1 MQQQELEFILFDC
14 NRKYV
19 QKLSKGYFVD
29 FNLRIGEGHDTHRLV
44 PGRKFILG
52 GIEIPHPFGPIGHS
66 DADVLLHAITDAL
79 LGAVGQGD
87 IGELF
92 PDTEEV
98 NRDANSEFFLAAAL
112 KRIQQESW
120 QIVNLD
126 CTVFVQQPKL
136 SPYKEIIRENL
147 ARVLQIDPQQV
158 NIKAKTGEKV
168 GPIGR
173 AEAISATAVV
183 LLAKL

>member
-1 MQQQELEFILFDC
+1 M
-14 NRKYV
+14 
-19 QKLSKGYFVD
+19 D

-44 PGRKFILG
+44 PERKFILG
-52 GIEIPHPFGPIGHS
+52 GVEIPHSSGPLGHS

-79 LGAVGQGD
+79 LGAVGLGD

-92 PDTEEV
+92 PDTEEA
-98 NRDANSEFFLAAAL
+98 NRDLDSERFLASAREHL
-112 KRIQQESW
+112 HQQGW

-126 CTVFVQQPKL
+126 CTVFAQQPKL
-136 SPYKEIIRENL
+136 SAYKMVIRDNIARILEIESQR
-147 ARVLQIDPQQV
+147 V

-173 AEAISATAVV
+173 AEAISASAVV
-183 LLAKL
+183 LLAKP

>member
-1 MQQQELEFILFDC
+1 M
-14 NRKYV
+14 
-19 QKLSKGYFVD
+19 
-29 FNLRIGEGHDTHRLV
+29 RIGEGHDTHRLV
-44 PGRKFILG
+44 PNRKFILG

-66 DADVLLHAITDAL
+66 DADVLFHAITDAL

-92 PDTEEV
+92 PDTEEA
-98 NRDANSEFFLAAAL
+98 NRDVNSEFFLAAAL
-112 KRIQQESW
+112 ERIHRESW
-120 QIVNLD
+120 QIINLD
-126 CTVFVQQPKL
+126 CTVFAQQPKL
-136 SPYKEIIRENL
+136 SHHKITIRDNI
-147 ARVLQIDPQQV
+147 ARVLQVEPQRV

-183 LLAKL
+183 LIAKP

>member
-1 MQQQELEFILFDC
+1 M
-14 NRKYV
+14 N
-19 QKLSKGYFVD
+19 

-66 DADVLLHAITDAL
+66 YADVLLHAITDAL
-79 LGAVGQGD
+79 LGAIGQGD

-98 NRDANSEFFLAAAL
+98 NRDVDSEFFLNAAL
-112 KRIQQESW
+112 ERIHQESW

-136 SPYKEIIRENL
+136 SPYKEIMRENL
-147 ARVLQIDPQQV
+147 ARVLQIDSRQV

-173 AEAISATAVV
+173 AEAISATAMV
-183 LLAKL
+183 LLSKR

>member
-1 MQQQELEFILFDC
+1 
-14 NRKYV
+14 V
-19 QKLSKGYFVD
+19 S
-29 FNLRIGEGHDTHRLV
+29 FNLRIGEGHDTHRLI
-44 PGRKFILG
+44 PERKFILG

-66 DADVLLHAITDAL
+66 DADVLFHAITDAL

-98 NRDANSEFFLAAAL
+98 NRDVNSEFFLNAAL
-112 KRIQQESW
+112 ERIHQESW

-126 CTVFVQQPKL
+126 CTIFVQQPKL
-136 SPYKEIIRENL
+136 STYKKTIRNNI

-183 LLAKL
+183 LLAKP

>member
-1 MQQQELEFILFDC
+1 MGIDEG
-14 NRKYV
+14 YV
-19 QKLSKGYFVD
+19 VE

-66 DADVLLHAITDAL
+66 DADVLFHAITDAL

-98 NRDANSEFFLAAAL
+98 NRDVNSEFFLAAAL
-112 KRIQQESW
+112 ERIRQESW
-120 QIVNLD
+120 QIINLD
-126 CTVFVQQPKL
+126 CTVFAQQPKL
-136 SPYKEIIRENL
+136 SSYKGKICTNI
-147 ARVLQIDPQQV
+147 ARVLQVDPQRV

-183 LLAKL
+183 LIAKP